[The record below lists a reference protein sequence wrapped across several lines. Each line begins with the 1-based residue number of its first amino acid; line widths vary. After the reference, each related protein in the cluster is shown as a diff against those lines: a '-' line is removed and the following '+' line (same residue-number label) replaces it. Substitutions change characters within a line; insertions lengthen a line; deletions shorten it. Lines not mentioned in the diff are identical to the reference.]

1 MKKFHLGNATD
12 LYDCGT
18 ATFGI
23 VKGNIQSVLTPVI
36 RDPGGGGITTI
47 LFTQYT
53 VQNRKL
59 PPSLSGSTLLNPV
72 IVFVRKVL
80 TCE

>member
-1 MKKFHLGNATD
+1 MFTVYIHNG
-12 LYDCGT
+12 
-18 ATFGI
+18 TFGMYI
-23 VKGNIQSVLTPVI
+23 DVM
-36 RDPGGGGITTI
+36 RGITTI